1 MTVAS
6 KIVESL
12 DRTVDPCQDFYQYT
26 CGGWIRKNPLP
37 DGRSRWSTF
46 NSIWDQ
52 NQAMLKHLL
61 GERVLHTFIGIFM
74 LYWFNV
80 KWFCT
85 KHMA

>member
-12 DRTVDPCQDFYQYT
+12 DRTVDPCQDFYQYA

-61 GERVLHTFIGIFM
+61 GERESYIFHTFTGM
-74 LYWFNV
+74 HLNALMV
-80 KWFCT
+80 
-85 KHMA
+85 